1 MAIEAPS
8 SWHSGSIRDYR
19 EIREDPAY
27 SVCYSRLWISYIM
40 VTNITDSL
48 GEGGDA
54 DPSVEDHEVAV
65 VKFAVR
71 GEVVSSN
78 APPQDT
84 YS

>member
-8 SWHSGSIRDYR
+8 SWHRMSIRDYR
-19 EIREDPAY
+19 AIREDPAY
-27 SVCYSRLWISYIM
+27 NVCYSRLWFFYIM
-40 VTNITDSL
+40 ATTINASL